1 MKTPLHN
8 ATRGRLAGLGVLS
21 TVIAVSATAALAGG
35 GSAVAASK
43 ASSLTGAGSTL
54 VAPIMSKWGEDFK
67 GKTGIGITYGA
78 IGSGGG
84 IAQVTA
90 RTVDF
95 GASDAP
101 MTPDQASRANDV
113 LQIPWALAAT
123 LLSYNVP
130 GVPAN
135 KHIHLNGLA
144 IARIYTGR
152 LSYWDDAQLKKLNP
166 KVKLPHLKI
175 TPVYRSDGSG
185 DTYVFTDFMSQVNGG
200 WRSQIGNA
208 TQVSFPT
215 GIGAK
220 GNSGVAGVIGQTK
233 GSIGYLAVSYVV
245 QNGLSYALIR
255 NAANQYPQ
263 PNVKNILSAASAVGN
278 IPASN
283 AISIVN
289 PPKSARFAYPM
300 STFTYALIPHKSKN
314 ATELKQFV
322 KYAVTTGQKFAT
334 GLQFAPLP
342 QRIVKLAET
351 TSNKITS

>member
-1 MKTPLHN
+1 MRTPLHN
-8 ATRGRLAGLGVLS
+8 ATRSQLAGLGVL
-21 TVIAVSATAALAGG
+21 TTAIAISATAALSG

-43 ASSLTGAGSTL
+43 ASTLTGAGSTL
-54 VAPIMSKWGEDFK
+54 VAPLMSKWGDDFK
-67 GKTGIGITYGA
+67 SKTGIGITYGA

-101 MTPDQASRANDV
+101 MTTDQASKANDV

-130 GVPAN
+130 GVPAD
-135 KHIHLNGLA
+135 KHVHLNGLA

-152 LSYWDDAQLKKLNP
+152 VTTWNDPVIKKLNP
-166 KVKLPHLKI
+166 KLKLPNLKI

-185 DTYVFTDFMSQVNGG
+185 DTYVFTDYMSQVNGG

-208 TQVSFPT
+208 TQVAFPT
-215 GIGAK
+215 GVGAR
-220 GNSGVAGVIGQTK
+220 GNSGVAGVVGQTK
-233 GSIGYLAVSYVV
+233 GAIGYMSWSYVV
-245 QNGLSYALIR
+245 QNGLAYALLR

-263 PNVKNILSAASAVGN
+263 PNQKNILSAASTVGN
-278 IPASN
+278 IPTSN

-289 PPKSARFAYPM
+289 PPKSAKFAYPM
-300 STFTYALIPHKSKN
+300 STFTYALIPHHSKN

-322 KYAVTTGQKFAT
+322 RYAVTTGQKL
-334 GLQFAPLP
+334 GRSVQFAPLP
-342 QRIVKLAET
+342 KRIVNLDMAT
-351 TSNKITS
+351 ANKITS

>member
-144 IARIYTGR
+144 IARMYTGR
-152 LSYWDDAQLKKLNP
+152 IA
-166 KVKLPHLKI
+166 
-175 TPVYRSDGSG
+175 
-185 DTYVFTDFMSQVNGG
+185 
-200 WRSQIGNA
+200 
-208 TQVSFPT
+208 
-215 GIGAK
+215 
-220 GNSGVAGVIGQTK
+220 
-233 GSIGYLAVSYVV
+233 
-245 QNGLSYALIR
+245 
-255 NAANQYPQ
+255 
-263 PNVKNILSAASAVGN
+263 
-278 IPASN
+278 
-283 AISIVN
+283 
-289 PPKSARFAYPM
+289 
-300 STFTYALIPHKSKN
+300 
-314 ATELKQFV
+314 
-322 KYAVTTGQKFAT
+322 
-334 GLQFAPLP
+334 
-342 QRIVKLAET
+342 
-351 TSNKITS
+351 